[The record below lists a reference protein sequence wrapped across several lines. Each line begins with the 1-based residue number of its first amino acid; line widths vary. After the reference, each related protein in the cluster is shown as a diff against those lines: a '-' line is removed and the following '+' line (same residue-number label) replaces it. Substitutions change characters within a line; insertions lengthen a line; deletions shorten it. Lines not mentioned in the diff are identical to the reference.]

1 MNGLE
6 TSLFQMIRREPV
18 SKACDVYSYGIFA
31 WEIVTKK
38 KPFSDVKEYMVPMKV
53 AEGEVGVLAF
63 TSELVSI

>member
-18 SKACDVYSYGIFA
+18 SKSCDVYSYGIFA
-31 WEIVTKK
+31 WEIITKK
-38 KPFSDVKEYMVPMKV
+38 KPFSGVKEYELPMKV
-53 AEGEVGVLAF
+53 AAGEVGMLAF

>member
-1 MNGLE
+1 MSSLE

-18 SKACDVYSYGIFA
+18 STSCDVYSYGIFA

-53 AEGEVGVLAF
+53 AEGEVGMIAF
-63 TSELVSI
+63 TSELASI